1 MPGNALEN
9 AYETVDLKIDER
21 VAWLTLNRPDKLNAL
36 TPTTMAELRT
46 IFTGIDDDEDVCVV
60 VLRGAGERAFCAG
73 MDLGWSETL
82 TRGSGSSRAGSARR
96 RSR

>member
-1 MPGNALEN
+1 MPDEN
-9 AYETVDLKIDER
+9 GYETVDLRIEER

-36 TPTTMAELRT
+36 TPTTMTELRD
-46 IFTGIDDDEDVCVV
+46 IFTRVDDDEDVCVV

-73 MDLGWSETL
+73 MDLSWSEKL
-82 TRGSGSSRAGSARR
+82 TRASGSSRAGSARR